1 MPDYEKERE
10 MVDVIA
16 CLQEKIGYKFKDMKS
31 VASACFP
38 CSDEEHK
45 RFRRLEQI
53 GDRVYTLA
61 MAEEYYERFPGMRG
75 SDIGNN
81 VSDIISNKYM
91 DYTARVKGL
100 DEYLLH
106 FPTFNPHL
114 ADSVEALVGALYFD
128 GGYEVAKKFV
138 VDNFFPEEN
147 PLIRNENGQICS
159 MPKGW

>member
-1 MPDYEKERE
+1 MPDYEKEWE
-10 MVDVIA
+10 MAGVTG
-16 CLQEKIGYKFKDMKS
+16 CLQQKIGYEFKNVEFITS
-31 VASACFP
+31 VCFP
-38 CSDEEHK
+38 WSDEDHK
-45 RFRRLEQI
+45 RFRRFEQI

-61 MAEEYYERFPGMRG
+61 MAEEYHDRFPDMRG

-91 DYTARVKGL
+91 DYTARVKRL

-138 VDNFFPEEN
+138 IDNFFPEEN